1 MRRSVL
7 AGAVFAAALAGL
19 PGCGDAS
26 VDCVPGPAVLPYQAA
41 VNAYY
46 LQEEAARSVRRG
58 EPRSAVLDEVFG
70 KLAALGVTLVRTN
83 AYNDDPA
90 KHGDSTIQL
99 SPGRFDETSLR
110 GLDRVLSEA
119 RSHGIRLVLP
129 LGNYW
134 DDYGGARAYV
144 AWAGLPAPVQGDP
157 RFFTD
162 PAVRSLYRAYVGALL
177 GRVST
182 ADGLRYAEHPAVFA
196 WELLNEPR
204 GRGLD
209 PQGLQMRAWVD
220 DVAALVKRLAP
231 GHRVSTGEEGFDA
244 DREGYD
250 PGFWQDVQS
259 RDLFAGGS
267 SFRRNTASPHI
278 DLASVHLYPE
288 GWRFPRDLFQRG
300 GSRWVGEHAAIARA
314 LGKPLLVGEFGLR
327 GDDAAEVPS
336 LAERRGIYRAWLTCA
351 AESGAV
357 AASPWM
363 FSYDTRPAAYDAH
376 TFYFRSGTDPA
387 DPVNQYADLLVAEAR
402 RAAPAP

>member
-1 MRRSVL
+1 MPVAAL
-7 AGAVFAAALAGL
+7 FTAALAVL
-19 PGCGDAS
+19 PACGDPAP
-26 VDCVPGPAVLPYQAA
+26 DCVPGPAFLPYQAA

-58 EPRSAVLDEVFG
+58 EARAAVLDEVFG

-99 SPGRFDETSLR
+99 APGRFDETSLR

-119 RSHGIRLVLP
+119 RSRGIRLVLP

-144 AWAGLPAPVQGDP
+144 TWAGLPAPVQGDP

-162 PAVRSLYRAYVGALL
+162 PAVRELYRAYVRALL
-177 GRVST
+177 TRVST

-209 PQGLQMRAWVD
+209 PQGLQLRAWVD
-220 DVAALVKRLAP
+220 DVAALIKTLAP
-231 GHRVSTGEEGFDA
+231 GHLVATGEEGFDA
-244 DREGYD
+244 DRDGYD

-267 SFRRNTASPHI
+267 SFRRNTASPHV

-288 GWRFPRDLFQRG
+288 GWRFPRELFLRG
-300 GSRWVGEHAAIARA
+300 GSRWISEHAAIARA

-327 GDDAAEVPS
+327 GSGTADVLPLD
-336 LAERRGIYRAWLTCA
+336 ERRAVYRAWLGCA
-351 AESGAV
+351 ADAGAV

-363 FSYDTRPAAYDAH
+363 FSNDARPASYDPH

-387 DPVNQYADLLVAEAR
+387 DPVNQYADLLAEAVR
-402 RAAPAP
+402 RATNAP